1 MHPAERLRGVKSMKL
16 QGKTIVLGVTGSIAA
31 VECVRLAHELI
42 HHGAEVHAVM
52 TRSATS
58 ILHPNALEYAT
69 GRPVVTEI
77 TGSME
82 YLILCGRDGKADL
95 LLVAPGTANTI
106 GKIAHGIDD
115 STVTTYA
122 TNALGSGIPVLV
134 APAAHESMI
143 DNPAV
148 AANLRRLKELGVE
161 LIEPKREEEKA
172 KMADV
177 DTIVARVIRRLG
189 PKDLAGM
196 RVLVVTGA
204 TVEPIDDIRIVT
216 NRSTGGT
223 GIELAKVAYEHGADV
238 ELWLGRHETP
248 VPSWLAYKSFATTAD
263 LAAMAEK
270 VDADI
275 CVVPAAVADFTP
287 AKKQKGKIPTREGGE
302 GPEPRKKGSRGAGLC
317 LGLGV
322 HTVARLREAP
332 RPSIDILVNGRRNT
346 ADVTRKVAEK
356 ILAGGSF
363 EVKILSES
371 PLPVSQGFG
380 VSAAAAVS
388 TALALDDALGR
399 GTPRAELVAIA
410 HETEV
415 ECGTGLGD
423 VVPASLGG
431 MDLRWKPGAPGYGEV
446 RTFPVQADL
455 LLAVLGPEIP
465 TKSILRDAPKVAV
478 INRVGGALVDEFS
491 RSPSLERW

>member
-1 MHPAERLRGVKSMKL
+1 MAQAPDRRPDFSHEADRYIPRTAIVAVMHPAERLRGVKSMKL

-31 VECVRLAHELI
+31 VESVKLAHELI
-42 HHGAEVHAVM
+42 RHGAEVHAVM

-95 LLVAPGTANTI
+95 LLIAPCTANTM
-106 GKIAHGIDD
+106 GKIAQGIDD

-122 TNALGSGIPVLV
+122 ANALGSGIPILI

-161 LIEPKREEEKA
+161 LIDPKREEEKA

-223 GIELAKVAYEHGADV
+223 GIELAKVAYEHGAEL

-248 VPSWLAYKSFATTAD
+248 VPPWLAHKSFATTAD

-275 CVVPAAVADFTP
+275 CIVPAAVADFTP
-287 AKKQKGKIPTREGGE
+287 ANKQKGKIPSREGGLTLDLQPTPKILE
-302 GPEPRKKGSRGAGLC
+302 RFRKG
-317 LGLGV
+317 
-322 HTVARLREAP
+322 
-332 RPSIDILVNGRRNT
+332 
-346 ADVTRKVAEK
+346 TRKALVGFKAESGVTSAELKARAMGLLKEADLDLVVANDISK
-356 ILAGGSF
+356 VRGDTTSVTIFDRKGQSDTFDGS
-363 EVKILSES
+363 K
-371 PLPVSQGFG
+371 
-380 VSAAAAVS
+380 
-388 TALALDDALGR
+388 ALA
-399 GTPRAELVAIA
+399 AERVW
-410 HETEV
+410 
-415 ECGTGLGD
+415 
-423 VVPASLGG
+423 
-431 MDLRWKPGAPGYGEV
+431 R
-446 RTFPVQADL
+446 
-455 LLAVLGPEIP
+455 AVLHGV
-465 TKSILRDAPKVAV
+465 R
-478 INRVGGALVDEFS
+478 G
-491 RSPSLERW
+491 